1 MWLSLQIYQKKR
13 EDEERFEQEKEEQER
28 RLQLEREQQEQAEFD
43 KWKDMF
49 SIEQEGSK
57 MAEDSEESQS
67 LLQQFVDHIKTHKV
81 ILLEDLA
88 AEFNLTTQDAIQRV
102 EALQEA
108 DRITGIIDDRG
119 KFIYV
124 TEEEMDKVAKFIQR
138 KGRLGLAELSREC
151 NKLIRLEGENASAN
165 DSVDWLTELEQ
176 QQSEPLAPTVAAN

>member
-1 MWLSLQIYQKKR
+1 
-13 EDEERFEQEKEEQER
+13 
-28 RLQLEREQQEQAEFD
+28 
-43 KWKDMF
+43 MF

-108 DRITGIIDDRG
+108 NRITGIIDDRG

-151 NKLIRLEGENASAN
+151 NKLIRLEGDTTSTN

-176 QQSEPLAPTVAAN
+176 QPEPLAPTVAAN